1 MFFIDIKTVNT
12 ELFIMGKRKK
22 LTDINSKIEKV
33 KMNRKKKRISLYTF
47 DMTIFNEKIKNQ
59 MKKISLIK
67 TKLSDDEKYEKQY
80 QEYLLTEFNTNCI
93 LFLTRILSDSKI
105 FNSEFQNTKNIH
117 KILMNV
123 IKTLMLNEYEL
134 TLFSILLDNINIIN
148 KTKYSL
154 DIILYLIGLQIKE
167 LTSDNISIILKHL
180 KFENKE
186 IEFENIYNTWK
197 KELEDKTKL
206 LTLKQINYKFKML
219 KRNFN
224 PYCKFNFI
232 DYNNIVDKILTMSLA
247 YNNEGKMINE
257 DNVIII
263 NNVEKIKK
271 KNIQINSNEMMKN
284 KKFNKINNSI
294 NEIKNEQKILIS
306 SNEQEKEDNKITKSK
321 QNKKNNNNLYHNSF
335 DKSSFS
341 IISNKN
347 NNNDNNVIQNLNNKN
362 NNNPYFKNF
371 DINSKILKEDI
382 KNSLFMPSKNSSQV
396 SLNNIQQNKNNIN
409 LDYNYKILKKNCNQN
424 LDFEDDN
431 LKNLLNKSNQNFF
444 QSGFSLNS
452 LNNEYDIFNNDVYPI
467 YKNEFELINLEEN
480 LQVKSKQNSKFI
492 LDGNKNK
499 FNINNLNY
507 FINEKE
513 NNLQSEG
520 KKNFLK
526 IYKSLKEKENI
537 E

>member
-1 MFFIDIKTVNT
+1 
-12 ELFIMGKRKK
+12 MGKRKK
-22 LTDINSKIEKV
+22 ITDINSKIEDV
-33 KMNRKKKRISLYTF
+33 KMVRKKKRISLYTF

-93 LFLTRILSDSKI
+93 LFLTRIISDSKI
-105 FNSEFQNTKNIH
+105 FNSEFKNTKNIH

-148 KTKYSL
+148 KTKYPL
-154 DIILYLIGLQIKE
+154 DIFLYLIGLQIKE

-224 PYCKFNFI
+224 PYCKFNVI

-271 KNIQINSNEMMKN
+271 KNIQIHSNEMIKN

-321 QNKKNNNNLYHNSF
+321 QNKKNDNNLYHNSF
-335 DKSSFS
+335 DKLSFS

-347 NNNDNNVIQNLNNKN
+347 NNNNNDKITIQNLNNINK
-362 NNNPYFKNF
+362 NNPYFKSLN
-371 DINSKILKEDI
+371 INSKNLKQNV
-382 KNSLFMPSKNSSQV
+382 KNSILMPSKNSSKI
-396 SLNNIQQNKNNIN
+396 SLNNFQQNKTNNN
-409 LDYNYKILKKNCNQN
+409 FDYNEILKKNSNQN
-424 LDFEDDN
+424 FDFEDDN
-431 LKNLLNKSNQNFF
+431 LRNLLNKSNQNFF
-444 QSGFSLNS
+444 PSGLSLNS
-452 LNNEYDIFNNDVYPI
+452 SNNEYDYFYNDGYPI
-467 YKNEFELINLEEN
+467 YKSKFDLINLDEN
-480 LQVKSKQNSKFI
+480 LQVKSKQNSKCS
-492 LDGNKNK
+492 LDANKNK
-499 FNINNLNY
+499 LNIINLNY
-507 FINEKE
+507 SINEKE
-513 NNLQSEG
+513 NNFQSEG

-526 IYKSLKEKENI
+526 IYKSLKENTE
-537 E
+537 

>member
-1 MFFIDIKTVNT
+1 
-12 ELFIMGKRKK
+12 MGKRKK

-271 KNIQINSNEMMKN
+271 KNIQINSNEMIKN

-335 DKSSFS
+335 DKLSFS

-347 NNNDNNVIQNLNNKN
+347 NNNNDNNIIQNLNNKN
-362 NNNPYFKNF
+362 NNNPY
-371 DINSKILKEDI
+371 
-382 KNSLFMPSKNSSQV
+382 
-396 SLNNIQQNKNNIN
+396 
-409 LDYNYKILKKNCNQN
+409 
-424 LDFEDDN
+424 FEDDN

-452 LNNEYDIFNNDVYPI
+452 LNNECDIFNNDVYPI

-480 LQVKSKQNSKFI
+480 LQVKSKQNSKFL

-507 FINEKE
+507 YINEKE

>member
-1 MFFIDIKTVNT
+1 
-12 ELFIMGKRKK
+12 
-22 LTDINSKIEKV
+22 
-33 KMNRKKKRISLYTF
+33 
-47 DMTIFNEKIKNQ
+47 MTIFNEKIKNQ

-80 QEYLLTEFNTNCI
+80 QEYLLTEFNTNSI
-93 LFLTRILSDSKI
+93 LFLTRIISDSKI

-224 PYCKFNFI
+224 PYCKFNVI

-271 KNIQINSNEMMKN
+271 KNIQIHSNEMIKN

-306 SNEQEKEDNKITKSK
+306 SNEQEKEDNKIIKSK
-321 QNKKNNNNLYHNSF
+321 QNKKNDNNLYHNSF
-335 DKSSFS
+335 DKLSFS

-347 NNNDNNVIQNLNNKN
+347 NNNNDNNIIQNLNNKN
-362 NNNPYFKNF
+362 NNNPY
-371 DINSKILKEDI
+371 
-382 KNSLFMPSKNSSQV
+382 
-396 SLNNIQQNKNNIN
+396 
-409 LDYNYKILKKNCNQN
+409 
-424 LDFEDDN
+424 FEDDN

-452 LNNEYDIFNNDVYPI
+452 LNNECDIFNNDVYPI

-480 LQVKSKQNSKFI
+480 LQVKSKQNSKFL

-507 FINEKE
+507 YINEKE

>member
-224 PYCKFNFI
+224 PYCKFNVI

-306 SNEQEKEDNKITKSK
+306 SNEQEKEDNKIIKSK
-321 QNKKNNNNLYHNSF
+321 QNKKNDNNLYHNSF
-335 DKSSFS
+335 DKLSFS

-347 NNNDNNVIQNLNNKN
+347 NNNNDNNIIQNLNNKN
-362 NNNPYFKNF
+362 NNNPY
-371 DINSKILKEDI
+371 
-382 KNSLFMPSKNSSQV
+382 
-396 SLNNIQQNKNNIN
+396 
-409 LDYNYKILKKNCNQN
+409 
-424 LDFEDDN
+424 FEDDN

-507 FINEKE
+507 YINEKE